1 MRGWILLVV
10 VASLAFADGVCEA
23 RSVVR
28 ERTVVRRPVV
38 ALERPTV
45 TTQVIVRGRRVTA
58 VQYGRLRD

>member
-10 VASLAFADGVCEA
+10 VASLAFAGGVCEA

-38 ALERPTV
+38 VLERPPV
-45 TTQVIVRGRRVTA
+45 TTRVVVRGRR
-58 VQYGRLRD
+58 

>member
-10 VASLAFADGVCEA
+10 VASLAFAGVVCEA

-38 ALERPTV
+38 VLERPPV
-45 TTQVIVRGRRVTA
+45 TTRVVVRGRR
-58 VQYGRLRD
+58 